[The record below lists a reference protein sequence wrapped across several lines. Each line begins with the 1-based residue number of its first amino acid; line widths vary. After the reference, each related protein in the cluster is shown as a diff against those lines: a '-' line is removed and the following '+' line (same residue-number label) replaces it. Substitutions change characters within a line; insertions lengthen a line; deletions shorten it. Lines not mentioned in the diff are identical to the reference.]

1 MAVCRIQGEADI
13 LIDTIPLRSVLIL
26 AADHVTL
33 QDEGLHLVTPGR
45 HQSTGLAMQVDQ
57 LIALVHMEGSYI
69 FRLCH
74 KGLLLHP
81 RLCCQCR
88 RLISQIPDFI
98 PLILSKGDRLY
109 HTDAALIASRVSTA
123 AIQCPGGLRFIKT
136 AVRIVGHHGVAGF

>member
-1 MAVCRIQGEADI
+1 
-13 LIDTIPLRSVLIL
+13 
-26 AADHVTL
+26 
-33 QDEGLHLVTPGR
+33 
-45 HQSTGLAMQVDQ
+45 MQVNQ
-57 LIALVHMEGSYI
+57 LIALVHMESCHI

-74 KGLLLHP
+74 ECLLLHP